1 MPEKST
7 KSKSKPKSSKSKS
20 TSSNKAKAPKKA
32 TTKAKTPKK
41 ATTKAKTPKKATT
54 KAKTPKKATTKA
66 KKTTPTKKTK
76 KKRKV
81 APTVE
86 TKPQKPRR
94 LPLEKPVKGVLLN
107 FQRGSIQ
114 QRPQYGLIQL
124 EGVSSISQA
133 AYYIG
138 RSVIIHFNDQTSN
151 HGRVV
156 SVHGRNGVLRVRFR
170 RGLAPEAI
178 AKEILVY

>member
-20 TSSNKAKAPKKA
+20 TSSNKAKA
-32 TTKAKTPKK
+32 PKK